1 MQRLIKVK
9 FDFEGFHVYKGAPDE
24 VAFLREIHR
33 HIFNVHATME
43 VYHDDREVEFIIL
56 KRFLSKFVE
65 QRYPDKLV
73 GSCEMVAET
82 IYDKLKSEYGSE
94 RYVRVEV
101 YEDNENGGIV
111 TD

>member
-1 MQRLIKVK
+1 MVSLIKVH
-9 FDFEGFHVYKGAPDE
+9 FDFEGFHAYKGAPEE

-33 HIFNVHATME
+33 HIFHVYATVQ
-43 VYHDDREVEFIIL
+43 VYHDDREIEFIIL
-56 KRFLSKFVE
+56 KRFLSKLVG
-65 QRYPDKLV
+65 RLYPDKLV
-73 GSCEMVAET
+73 GSCEMVAES
-82 IYDKLKSEYGSE
+82 IYDVLKSEYGYE

>member
-1 MQRLIKVK
+1 MKALIKVH
-9 FDFEGFHVYKGAPDE
+9 FDFEGFHAYKAAPEE
-24 VAFLREIHR
+24 VAFLRDLHR
-33 HIFNVHATME
+33 HIFHVYATIE
-43 VYHDDREVEFIIL
+43 VYHDDREIEFIIL

-65 QRYPDKLV
+65 EVYPDKLV

-82 IYDKLKSEYGSE
+82 IYDRLKGEYGYD